1 MGTNYK
7 GTKQE
12 LTALNSY
19 IKLIRCAESLT
30 ARLHPI
36 LKEFGL
42 TESQFSVL
50 DAIYHIG
57 PLSQKELGT
66 KLLKSGGN
74 ITMVI
79 DNLEKRFLVIREKNA
94 ADRRFFT
101 IYITDEGRSVIEKSF
116 PRVLTALVD
125 EMKVLT
131 RDEQI
136 KFQHSCKILGK
147 KN

>member
-7 GTKQE
+7 GTKRE

-30 ARLHPI
+30 ARLQPI

-42 TESQFSVL
+42 TESQFGIL

-57 PLSQKELGT
+57 QLSQKELGA

-79 DNLEKRFLVIREKNA
+79 DNLEKHLLVRREKND

-101 IYITDEGRSVIEKSF
+101 IHLTDEGRSVIEKCF
-116 PRVLTALVD
+116 PRVLAVIVD
-125 EMKVLT
+125 EMNVLT
-131 RDEQI
+131 EEEQI
-136 KFQHSCKILGK
+136 VFQHSCKILGK